1 MIKLRIK
8 YLPFCIASLFVSANS
23 FADCL
28 PTGPT
33 TFNCAGIS
41 DNAAP
46 LNGNGTLDN
55 AAGDVTLNNDST
67 GIITNDR
74 SADNGGPMNTLETNG
89 TGNVLIN
96 NEGTVQGGRG
106 DVFDINGNQTATA
119 YPYDPSL
126 LSDNGAG
133 GLLYDGSPAGVA
145 STIHLGAGASSVVIN
160 NLYGTPASPA
170 LPADYYGMLLSGG
183 EFSAVIFGNATD
195 ITINNQAGIFN
206 NSFSGTVG
214 DTRSEGHWAIANY
227 GTGTTVLNLGGGF
240 GTVIGDILFVDRNPL
255 LEAAQQ
261 LNPALVLEYDASNV
275 GIRNSVINIGV
286 NGSVNQNLI
295 QGNIYL
301 GAGTHEINTAISGTI
316 AGNIYVDQRD
326 AVISDAAG
334 NPISTIAGNKQFTFN
349 SNGIFDN
356 QIVVNDVVGSV
367 NTLNFNLGGAD
378 GQNTAS
384 LSTPGSIVFNGLG
397 QNTLNANCIATI
409 ASPSASCS
417 LGSSATGLTTVYLSG
432 DRFVTSTSATLQA
445 NQDINI
451 DAREFYFSD
460 TQLIAPTV
468 TIGAGATV
476 GATQLLAPDTDVLL
490 DVLGSITGNLV
501 NRGNLIVRDA
511 TMNIDGDVFFD
522 ANSNLTLRMRSFG
535 NGQLNIT
542 GTGVFSNNA
551 SITPIIKDLYIR
563 NGDTFTVS
571 NNTTGSPIIND
582 GTGIVQFSSDD
593 STGDL
598 RLIATVAI
606 PTGLNA
612 TQGAINATN
621 TVMNYAGNNAGLNAL
636 ALEIQSL
643 DGVELKRTAERLR
656 PESHDG
662 AIRLVLSN
670 VDHIFG
676 LVEHRLYENQLSG
689 TKRFATE
696 NPEKQQS
703 IGAGLWTQGFGS
715 DGTQDF
721 RKNTDGYRLKSSG
734 FAAGVDRLLGVDQD
748 IRLGVLAAYSRGNVD
763 NSGFTDN
770 HNLNINTYT
779 GGVYGAKSFNDW
791 YLNGA
796 MALSLNRYDSR
807 RVVLGQV
814 ADGSHDSWQFTTKVD
829 AGWPIQL
836 NDNFTLVPIASLNY
850 NRINEQGY
858 TEKGSRPVPIDDDV
872 NANGLLTIPRIDNAA
887 RLKISSREFDS
898 IRAGIG
904 AKTLFNI
911 QEMDWNAGIELH
923 ALLSHEFG
931 DLAQDATA
939 RFVAGGDRFF
949 SPGAKL
955 ARNTILMGGNIRLT
969 GNDENDQVTLLIGYD
984 AEAREK
990 YIGQS
995 LSMMLRYDFDQ
1006 AANYVRRANLRK
1018 EAKSKQL
1025 VAAQSV
1031 EATEQDIDA
1040 IVQAMKPT
1048 QNMSSAAL
1056 TAEQTQ
1062 ILTISNLL
1070 NIWVN
1075 ALVNKNAEG
1084 YFNTYA
1090 SDFIAPEGATRQQ
1103 WERKRKLEIAQSDSP
1118 SIKIVNLSIKPNG
1131 TQASAYFTLLVQQG
1145 RNEESVLKSV
1155 DLIQKNGRWFIVS
1168 EDSLQILAQN

>member
-8 YLPFCIASLFVSANS
+8 YLPFYIAFLFASGNS

-33 TFNCAGIS
+33 TFNCAGVS
-41 DNAAP
+41 NNAAP

-55 AAGDVTLNNDST
+55 AAGDVTLNNEPT
-67 GIITNDR
+67 GIISNDR
-74 SADNGGPMNTLETNG
+74 SADIGGPMNTLETNG
-89 TGNVLIN
+89 TGSVLIN
-96 NEGTVQGGRG
+96 NQGTVQGGRG
-106 DVFDINGNQTATA
+106 DVFDVNGNQTATA
-119 YPYDPSL
+119 FPYDPAL
-126 LSDNGAG
+126 FSDNGTG

-145 STIHLGAGASSVVIN
+145 TTIHLGAGTSSVVIN
-160 NLYGTPASPA
+160 NLYGTPASPS

-183 EFSAVIFGNATD
+183 GFSSVIFGNAAD
-195 ITINNQAGIFN
+195 VIINNQAGIFN
-206 NSFSGTVG
+206 NSFSGAVG

-227 GTGTTVLNLGGGF
+227 GAGTTELNVGGGF
-240 GTVIGDILFVDRNPL
+240 GLVVGDILFVDRNPL
-255 LEAAQQ
+255 LETAQQ
-261 LNPALVLEYDASNV
+261 LNPTLVLEYDASNV
-275 GIRNSVINIGV
+275 GIRNSVINVGV
-286 NGSVNQNLI
+286 NGSVDQNTI

-301 GAGTHEINTAISGTI
+301 GAGAHEINTAISGTI
-316 AGNIYVDQRD
+316 VGNIYVDQRD
-326 AVISDAAG
+326 AVITDAAG
-334 NPISTIAGNKQFTFN
+334 NPVSSIAGTKQFTFN

-356 QIVVNDVVGSV
+356 QIVVNDVAGSV
-367 NTLNFNLGGAD
+367 NTLNFNLGGND

-384 LSTPGSIVFNGLG
+384 ISTPGSITFNGLG

-409 ASPSASCS
+409 ANQNASCS
-417 LGSSATGLTTVYLSG
+417 LGSSTTGLTTANITG
-432 DRFVTSTSATLQA
+432 DRFLTSVSATLQA

-451 DAREFYFSD
+451 NAREFYFSD

-468 TIGAGATV
+468 TIGAGTTI
-476 GATQLLAPDTDVLL
+476 GGTQLFAPDTDVLL
-490 DVLGSITGNLV
+490 DVIGSITGNLV

-511 TMNIDGDVFFD
+511 TMNVDGDVFFD
-522 ANSNLTLRMRSFG
+522 ANSNLTLRIRDFG
-535 NGQLNIT
+535 NGQLNVT
-542 GTGVFSNNA
+542 GTGVFSDAA
-551 SITPIIKDLYIR
+551 SITPIIKDIYIR

-582 GTGIVQFSSDD
+582 GTGIVQFNSDD

-621 TVMNYAGNNAGLNAL
+621 ALMNYTGNDPELNAL

-643 DGVELKRTAERLR
+643 DGTELKRTAERLR

-676 LVEHRLYENQLSG
+676 LVENRLYENRADNLSEP
-689 TKRFATE
+689 AIE
-696 NPEKQQS
+696 NPEKERS
-703 IGAGLWTQGFGS
+703 IGAGLWAQGFGS
-715 DGTQDF
+715 DGTQQF

-734 FAAGVDRLLGVDQD
+734 FAAGVDRLLGTEQD
-748 IRLGVLAAYSRGNVD
+748 IRLGVLAAYSRGNID

-770 HNLNINTYT
+770 HNLDINTYT
-779 GGVYGAKSFNDW
+779 AGIYGGKSFNDW

-796 MALSLNRYDSR
+796 AALSLNRYNSR
-807 RVVLGQV
+807 RIALGQV
-814 ADGSHDSWQFTTKVD
+814 ADGNHDSWQVTTKVD

-836 NDNFTLVPIASLNY
+836 TENFSLVPIASLSY

-858 TEKGSRPVPIDDDV
+858 TESGSRPVPIDNDV
-872 NANGLLTIPRIDNAA
+872 NAGGLLTIPRVDSAV

-898 IRAGIG
+898 IRGGIG
-904 AKTLFNI
+904 AKTLYNI
-911 QEMDWNAGIELH
+911 QEQDWNAGIELH

-939 RFVAGGDRFF
+939 RFARGGDQFF

-955 ARNTILMGGNIRLT
+955 ARNTMLVGGNIRLT

-990 YIGQS
+990 YFAQS

-1006 AANYVRRANLRK
+1006 ATNYLQRANMRK
-1018 EAKSKQL
+1018 EAKNKTTVATQL
-1025 VAAQSV
+1025 V
-1031 EATEQDIDA
+1031 EATDQDIDA
-1040 IVQAMKPT
+1040 ITQAMQPAKTLGDAPLSPD
-1048 QNMSSAAL
+1048 NKL
-1056 TAEQTQ
+1056 
-1062 ILTISNLL
+1062 ILNISHLL
-1070 NIWVN
+1070 NIWMN
-1075 ALVNKNAEG
+1075 ALINKNAEG

-1090 SDFIAPEGATRQQ
+1090 SDFVVPEGATRQQ
-1103 WERKRKLEIAQSDSP
+1103 WERKRKLEISQGDNP
-1118 SIKIVNLSIKPNG
+1118 VIKIVNLNIKPNG
-1131 TQASAYFTLLVQQG
+1131 NQASAYFTMLMRQG
-1145 RNEESVLKSV
+1145 EIEESMLKSV